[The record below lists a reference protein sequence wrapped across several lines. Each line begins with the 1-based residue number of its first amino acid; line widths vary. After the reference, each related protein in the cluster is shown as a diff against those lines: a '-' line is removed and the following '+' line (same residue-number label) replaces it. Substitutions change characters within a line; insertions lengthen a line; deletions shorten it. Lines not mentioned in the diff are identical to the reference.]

1 MKSANITENDDQIL
15 VDEIA
20 RMGTSVL
27 ARFFIRFVAKCLP
40 NDTYEVS
47 LEIAASPLSV
57 VSVATRLLS
66 TEGRYLCMEEQAE
79 VLRIKGLIGAG
90 ALAMNLTLV
99 NITITSLSHTPTHI
113 LIQGKAKEG
122 LIRQYAGR
130 KAAQR
135 IANLLLNQVREM
147 S

>member
-1 MKSANITENDDQIL
+1 MTENDDQLL

-20 RMGTSVL
+20 RMGTSAL
-27 ARFFIRFVAKCLP
+27 ARSLIRFVAKCLP

-47 LEIAASPLSV
+47 LKTAAPPRSV
-57 VSVATRLLS
+57 VSVATHLLS
-66 TEGRYLCMEEQAE
+66 TEGKYLRTEEQAD
-79 VLRIKGLIGAG
+79 VFSVKGFIGAG
-90 ALAMNLTLV
+90 ALGMNPTLV
-99 NITITSLSHTPTHI
+99 NIVITSLPHTPTHI

-122 LIRQYAGR
+122 LIRQHAGQ

-135 IANLLLNQVREM
+135 LADLLLNLVREM